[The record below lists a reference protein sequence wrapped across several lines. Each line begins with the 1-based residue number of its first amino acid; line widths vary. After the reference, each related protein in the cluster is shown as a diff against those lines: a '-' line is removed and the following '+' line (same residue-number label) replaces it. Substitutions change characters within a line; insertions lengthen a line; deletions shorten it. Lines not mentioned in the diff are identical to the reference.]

1 MLSTLFGMLSADMAI
16 DLGTAN
22 TLVYVKGRG
31 VVLNE
36 PSVVAIENKGGRK
49 LVRAVGND
57 AKEMLGR
64 TPGDI
69 EAIRPM
75 RDGVIADF
83 QVAEAMIKHFI
94 QKVHNRR
101 SFASPRIV
109 VCVPSGATAVER
121 RAIQESALSAGAR
134 RVDLIEEPMA
144 AAIGANLPVTE
155 ASGSMIVDIGG
166 GTTEVAVLALGGIVY
181 SRSVRVGGDK
191 MDEAIISYIRRE
203 HNLLIG
209 EASAERIKKEVGA
222 AMIDE
227 TEQTRMIYIKGRDLM
242 HGVPKEVKI
251 SEQQIVEALREPV
264 TQIVEAVKVA
274 LEATPPELA
283 ADIVDTGI
291 MLTGGGAMLKHLD
304 RVLRDETGLPVSVA
318 DDPLSCV
325 AVGTGAALE
334 NDKTMRSVLSTAM

>member
-1 MLSTLFGMLSADMAI
+1 M
-16 DLGTAN
+16 
-22 TLVYVKGRG
+22 
-31 VVLNE
+31 
-36 PSVVAIENKGGRK
+36 
-49 LVRAVGND
+49 
-57 AKEMLGR
+57 
-64 TPGDI
+64 
-69 EAIRPM
+69 
-75 RDGVIADF
+75 
-83 QVAEAMIKHFI
+83 
-94 QKVHNRR
+94 
-101 SFASPRIV
+101 
-109 VCVPSGATAVER
+109 
-121 RAIQESALSAGAR
+121 SAGAR

-155 ASGSMIVDIGG
+155 ATGSMIVDIGG
-166 GTTEVAVLALGGIVY
+166 GTTEVAVLALHGVVY

-325 AVGTGAALE
+325 AIGTGAALE